1 MRVFPGEPCKNGPL
15 SPTLSLISQPSKTI
29 TQNMTCNS
37 SCNNSFGLLI
47 LRLSTGGLL
56 LFHGV
61 AKLLGGLTFLQG
73 MLAAKGLPGFLAY
86 GAVVGEVLAPL
97 ALIFG
102 LFTRGAAAV
111 VAFNMLVAIAMA
123 HLGTLCS
130 VDPNTG
136 GWAVELPMLYLLP
149 ALALVFTG
157 GGRFAVSTKTWL
169 D

>member
-1 MRVFPGEPCKNGPL
+1 MRVFPGEPCKKRPSL
-15 SPTLSLISQPSKTI
+15 PYSISHFTTLK
-29 TQNMTCNS
+29 
-37 SCNNSFGLLI
+37 NNHTEHDLQF
-47 LRLSTGGLL
+47 
-56 LFHGV
+56 
-61 AKLLGGLTFLQG
+61 FLQQQLRPPHSPSQHG
-73 MLAAKGLPGFLAY
+73 RFTAFPRCGQTSRRSQFRSGDARRERAPRFSGLRRR
-86 GAVVGEVLAPL
+86 VGEVLAPL
-97 ALIFG
+97 ALILG

-111 VAFNMLVAIAMA
+111 VAFNMLVAIAMTQ
-123 HLGTLCS
+123 LGSLCS

>member
-1 MRVFPGEPCKNGPL
+1 
-15 SPTLSLISQPSKTI
+15 
-29 TQNMTCNS
+29 MTCNS

-61 AKLLGGLTFLQG
+61 AKLLGGLSFVQG

-97 ALIFG
+97 ALILG
-102 LFTRGAAAV
+102 LFTRGAAVV
-111 VAFNMLVAIAMA
+111 VAFNMLVAIAMTQ
-123 HLGTLCS
+123 LGSLCS

-157 GGRFAVSTKTWL
+157 GGRFAVSTKTCL

>member
-1 MRVFPGEPCKNGPL
+1 MRVFPASHAKNGPL

-37 SCNNSFGLLI
+37 SCSNSLGLLI

-61 AKLLGGLTFLQG
+61 AKLLGGLSFVQG

-97 ALIFG
+97 ALILG

-111 VAFNMLVAIAMA
+111 VAFNMLVAIAMTQ
-123 HLGTLCS
+123 LGSLCS

-157 GGRFAVSTKTWL
+157 GGRFSVSTKTWL

>member
-1 MRVFPGEPCKNGPL
+1 MRHTKIHPH
-15 SPTLSLISQPSKTI
+15 SPTLLPIHNPQKQYTEHDLQFLLQQQLRPPHSPSQH
-29 TQNMTCNS
+29 
-37 SCNNSFGLLI
+37 
-47 LRLSTGGLL
+47 GGLL

-97 ALIFG
+97 ALILG
-102 LFTRGAAAV
+102 LFTRGAAAD